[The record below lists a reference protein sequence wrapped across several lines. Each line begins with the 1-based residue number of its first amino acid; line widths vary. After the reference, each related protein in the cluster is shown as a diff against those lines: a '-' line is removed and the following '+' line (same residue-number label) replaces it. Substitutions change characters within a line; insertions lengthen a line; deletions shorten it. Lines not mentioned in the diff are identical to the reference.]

1 MTNVAMMSIYG
12 GTRQKLVLSGFKWQ
26 MTSQLGI
33 HPLGL
38 IYYQICS
45 NDDHRLS
52 FDILTQVSESG
63 THCSLV

>member
-1 MTNVAMMSIYG
+1 MWPLCLYTVE
-12 GTRQKLVLSGFKWQ
+12 LVKSLSYLDSNGQ
-26 MTSQLGI
+26 MTLQLGI

-63 THCSLV
+63 THGSLV